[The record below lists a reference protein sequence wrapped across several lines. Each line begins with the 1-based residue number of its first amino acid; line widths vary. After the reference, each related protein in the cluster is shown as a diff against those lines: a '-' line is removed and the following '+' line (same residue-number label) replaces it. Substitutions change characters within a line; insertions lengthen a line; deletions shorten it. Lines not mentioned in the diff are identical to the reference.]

1 MCLERKKRRDYSLR
15 PASERQAVKIK
26 PFWCR
31 GRPPREWKD
40 RCVQLSSRRSA
51 PSRLILSKP
60 STTVAD
66 GHLSDRETTL
76 TWNTKRTWKRG
87 DEEGFGLEEQPSNP
101 EPTLLQTWGHLNICL
116 QHVHRE
122 FNQSQ
127 SEINIRPNSPAIGG
141 GAAHYGVCQRTHTLR
156 LYLFRALLL
165 SSISVC
171 SDFRFSVW
179 DELEQEAFFSSSK
192 QGSDSLEGITSR
204 PPVSCRHSPFA
215 GDGSIYSRSF

>member
-1 MCLERKKRRDYSLR
+1 ME
-15 PASERQAVKIK
+15 A
-26 PFWCR
+26 
-31 GRPPREWKD
+31 G
-40 RCVQLSSRRSA
+40 
-51 PSRLILSKP
+51 
-60 STTVAD
+60 
-66 GHLSDRETTL
+66 G
-76 TWNTKRTWKRG
+76 G
-87 DEEGFGLEEQPSNP
+87 GGEEGLALEEQPSHP

-156 LYLFRALLL
+156 LYLFRALRL

-179 DELEQEAFFSSSK
+179 DELEQEAFFLLQTGLWQSGRNHQPAACLMSSQSICRRRIDLLSEFLK
-192 QGSDSLEGITSR
+192 NKCFCQGNNKELRENITTR
-204 PPVSCRHSPFA
+204 AV
-215 GDGSIYSRSF
+215 